1 MEFNYSYRNE
11 EIKRCHYC
19 KMWIEYRMSKL
30 MCNRTFFYFHPTC
43 LEIYREK
50 ISN

>member
-1 MEFNYSYRNE
+1 MEFNYNYE

-19 KMWIEYRMSKL
+19 KMWIEYRMVKM

-50 ISN
+50 INI